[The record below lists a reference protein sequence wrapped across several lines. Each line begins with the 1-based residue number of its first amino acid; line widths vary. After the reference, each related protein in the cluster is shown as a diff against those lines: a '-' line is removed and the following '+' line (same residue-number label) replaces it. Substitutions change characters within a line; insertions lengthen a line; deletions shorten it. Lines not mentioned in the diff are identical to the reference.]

1 MNQIGKQTMWI
12 LTSWFA
18 ISLFV
23 SIIFGA
29 IARGIRKEKRQERRH
44 VEAKANHGIPE
55 LMK

>member
-1 MNQIGKQTMWI
+1 MWI

-29 IARGIRKEKRQERRH
+29 IARGIRKETRQERRH
-44 VEAKANHGIPE
+44 VETKANHGIPE